1 MTMDVLTCAK
11 SNGKISPLAAK
22 SADALRYDD
31 LSRVLFGLESR
42 APVAS
47 GSTQERPRRERK
59 ARADQAEL
67 VELRACVA
75 TLKAENER
83 IIDRIAE
90 DLDALADR
98 VVALEAQVRQPLW
111 RRLFGHPVAQPELA
125 ERTRRKLVGK
135 LRSAFIERLEPDQRA
150 A

>member
-1 MTMDVLTCAK
+1 MGEYAMTMDVLTCAK
-11 SNGKISPLAAK
+11 SNGKFSARAQRN
-22 SADALRYDD
+22 ADALRYDD
-31 LSRVLFGLESR
+31 LSRVLLGLESR
-42 APVAS
+42 VPVAH
-47 GSTQERPRRERK
+47 EPRRERK
-59 ARADQAEL
+59 GRAEQAEL
-67 VELRACVA
+67 AELRACVA

-98 VVALEAQVRQPLW
+98 LVALEAHVRQPLW
-111 RRLFGHPVAQPELA
+111 RRLFGHSVPQPELA

-135 LRSAFIERLEPDQRA
+135 LRSAFLERPEPEQRA